1 MTCKNKLVILSSFLI
16 LFGGCASG
24 APVSQTPSTG
34 VVVVKQSGGTGLL
47 TGECQDKQYIISKA
61 DHIVEGIVERV
72 ESKWN
77 EDRSA
82 IFTHTDL
89 LIERHVKGSPFA
101 ENSLQIVTPG
111 GTVGNITQAVED
123 QPIFHVG
130 KRVRIYFQ
138 EIDGEFR
145 IVCACLGVEER

>member
-1 MTCKNKLVILSSFLI
+1 MTCNNKLVALLSFLI
-16 LFGGCASG
+16 LFGGCVNR
-24 APVSQTPSTG
+24 APVHQAPTTG
-34 VVVVKQSGGTGLL
+34 AVVVKQSGGTGLL

-82 IFTHTDL
+82 IFTHTYL
-89 LIERHVKGSPFA
+89 LIERYVKGSPFA
-101 ENSLQIVTPG
+101 ENSLHIVTPG
-111 GTVGNITQAVED
+111 GTVGSITQAVED
-123 QPIFHVG
+123 QPVFHAG

-138 EIDGEFR
+138 EVDGEFR
-145 IVCACLGVEER
+145 IVCARLGVEER